1 MLLLLGV
8 LLIVV
13 AIVVVVVEFEVFN
26 VGSLSDLLLNNLIF
40 ADTRPIA
47 GEEGDDI
54 LYFLQYHWKSLLVL
68 YEKKK
73 KKKRKKEDVTQ
84 KNI

>member
-1 MLLLLGV
+1 M
-8 LLIVV
+8 IVV
-13 AIVVVVVEFEVFN
+13 AEFEDFN

-54 LYFLQYHWKSLLVL
+54 LDSLQYHWKSLVVW
-68 YEKKK
+68 YKERRRKKGKKK
-73 KKKRKKEDVTQ
+73 KDVTQ
-84 KNI
+84 RNI

>member
-1 MLLLLGV
+1 
-8 LLIVV
+8 LIVV
-13 AIVVVVVEFEVFN
+13 IVVVVVVAEVEVFN

-68 YEKKK
+68 YKKK
-73 KKKRKKEDVTQ
+73 KKKEKRR
-84 KNI
+84 NM